1 MLQRLLYRLGLALL
15 LAACAATAAAQD
27 VSRIRLMLHPYAA
40 APGQLPSDA
49 LAKLQALAGAPIEL
63 SGTTRTGGLE
73 FTLTP
78 PLARAD
84 ALALLRRLRE
94 DRSVLWAESIDPAT
108 TKAKALRLSPF
119 QGRKL
124 MVRLVGDAAPDWS
137 VLLPRW
143 TDLVGMP
150 LSVERQIGNV
160 WVLTLSESVPED
172 LLDGMAEQLQIDSA
186 VQYADPVRRAFPTR
200 VPNDPLYSQQWAL
213 TGAAGVNAPAA
224 WDLQIGSASVT
235 VAVVDTGITPHPDL
249 DGRILPG
256 YDFISDPVTA
266 NDGNGRDA
274 DPSDP
279 GDATSDNECGD
290 GIPGEPSFF
299 HGTFVSGI
307 IAAGT
312 DNGVGIAGLDW
323 NAKILPVRTLGKCG
337 GSFDDILDGVLW
349 ASGVPV
355 AGVPP
360 NPNPARV
367 INMSLG
373 GLGSCPQ
380 SFQDA
385 VNAALAQGAVIVVSA
400 GNASEDA
407 IDFSPA
413 NCSGVITI
421 GASTRQGDI
430 TSYSNFGK
438 RVDLS
443 APGGDGS
450 MTDWILST
458 GNDGTAGPGNP
469 DYEFA
474 VGTSFAAPY
483 VAATASLMI
492 ARNPNLTPGRIQDII
507 TGTTRLF
514 AFGTACGISGS
525 CGAGLLDSSLALQST
540 IPGTSMAPAG
550 TAAVVEYYRADKDH
564 YFMSANAGEIA
575 FVDAVLKNTWQR
587 TGELF
592 YAWVDPL
599 LAPLTAVP
607 VCRFYS
613 PDPLIDAHYYT
624 ASATE
629 CQFIVARW
637 PGIWSLELPAA
648 FYVLLP
654 DADGACPTSTLPVYR
669 FFDNRQDAN
678 QRHTIDLSVRRA
690 MINRAWVPEGFGPN
704 HVIFCTP
711 I

>member
-1 MLQRLLYRLGLALL
+1 
-15 LAACAATAAAQD
+15 
-27 VSRIRLMLHPYAA
+27 
-40 APGQLPSDA
+40 
-49 LAKLQALAGAPIEL
+49 
-63 SGTTRTGGLE
+63 
-73 FTLTP
+73 
-78 PLARAD
+78 
-84 ALALLRRLRE
+84 
-94 DRSVLWAESIDPAT
+94 
-108 TKAKALRLSPF
+108 
-119 QGRKL
+119 
-124 MVRLVGDAAPDWS
+124 
-137 VLLPRW
+137 
-143 TDLVGMP
+143 
-150 LSVERQIGNV
+150 
-160 WVLTLSESVPED
+160 
-172 LLDGMAEQLQIDSA
+172 MAERLQIDSA

-213 TGAAGVNAPAA
+213 TGAAGGVNAPAA

-249 DGRILPG
+249 AGRILPG
-256 YDFISDPVTA
+256 YDFISDPSIAT
-266 NDGNGRDA
+266 DGNGRDA

-279 GDATSDNECGD
+279 GDAIRDNECGD

-299 HGTFVSGI
+299 HGTFVSGL
-307 IAAGT
+307 IAANT

-337 GSFDDILDGVLW
+337 GTFDDILNGVLW
-349 ASGVPV
+349 A
-355 AGVPP
+355 AGVPLAGVP
-360 NPNPARV
+360 LNPNPARV

-373 GLGSCPQ
+373 GLGYCPQ
-380 SFQDA
+380 SLQDA
-385 VNAALAQGAVIVVSA
+385 VNTAMAQGAVVVVSA
-400 GNASEDA
+400 GNASVDVSN
-407 IDFSPA
+407 FNPA
-413 NCSGVITI
+413 NCSGVLTV

-430 TSYSNFGK
+430 ASYTNFGR

-443 APGGDGS
+443 APGGDGA
-450 MTDWILST
+450 MADWILST

-483 VAATASLMI
+483 VSATASLII
-492 ARNPNLTPGRIQDII
+492 ARNANLTPGRIHEII
-507 TGTTRLF
+507 VDTTRAF
-514 AFGTACGISGS
+514 AQGTDCGNRGACGS
-525 CGAGLLDSSLALQST
+525 GLLDASLALQST
-540 IPGTSMAPAG
+540 IPATSLAPAG
-550 TAAVVEYYRADKDH
+550 TVPVIEYYRADKDH
-564 YFMSANAGEIA
+564 YFMATDPAEIA
-575 FVDAVLKNTWQR
+575 FVDAVLGNTFQR
-587 TGELF
+587 TGEVF

-624 ASATE
+624 ASAAE

-654 DADGACPTSTLPVYR
+654 DADGACPTNTLPVYR
-669 FFDNRQDAN
+669 FFNNRQDAN

-690 MINRAWVPEGFGPN
+690 MLNRAWVPQGFGPN
-704 HVIFCTP
+704 DVIFCTP